1 MPWPVK
7 ALYVTGPIKVLTW
20 DLVCACFVLF
30 LSAVITF
37 SPSLTA
43 QRPGA
48 AQKHDMYILN
58 ELLVN
63 ISAYVVHIEKRLPAC
78 SHYSITERKT
88 IGN

>member
-1 MPWPVK
+1 MK
-7 ALYVTGPIKVLTW
+7 GLYVTGLIKVLTW
-20 DLVCACFVLF
+20 DLVYACFVLF

-63 ISAYVVHIEKRLPAC
+63 ISAYVAHIERRAPAC